1 MDQAQNKGLISQ
13 LGDYAAHPFKKDM
26 SLWGLFLTTGV
37 VLVFVVI
44 WTTILRS
51 IAEAAQ

>member
-1 MDQAQNKGLISQ
+1 MDQDHSKGLISE
-13 LGDYAAHPFKKDM
+13 LGDYVAHPFKKDM
-26 SLWGLFLTTGV
+26 SLMGLFLTTGV